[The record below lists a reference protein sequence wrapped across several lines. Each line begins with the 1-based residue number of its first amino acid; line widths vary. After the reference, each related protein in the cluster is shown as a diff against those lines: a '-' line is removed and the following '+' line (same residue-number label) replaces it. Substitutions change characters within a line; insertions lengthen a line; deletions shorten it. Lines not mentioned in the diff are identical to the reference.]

1 MQVELER
8 GVATLTLSDQK
19 KRNALSSQV
28 AHGFCARHA
37 CALVMQ
43 PHARSVCNASVRARA
58 RICVFA
64 PVQGCSPSFGKA
76 LQFSQAVDAEAML
89 RHAL

>member
-37 CALVMQ
+37 CALV

-64 PVQGCSPSFGKA
+64 PVQGCSPSFGTA
-76 LQFSQAVDAEAML
+76 LQFSQAVDAEAIL

>member
-58 RICVFA
+58 REYVFA
-64 PVQGCSPSFGKA
+64 PAQGCCPIFGTA
-76 LQFSQAVDAEAML
+76 LQFSQA
-89 RHAL
+89 